1 LVSSLLRDER
11 HPVEVF
17 ALLAFA
23 FVLPIVEAP
32 KQIFAALYAIAWL
45 AYRVRDR
52 DWGGRW
58 DGWDTLFALW
68 FASGIAVAAFAGIR
82 YHEWNG
88 ASDLLRYVLLG
99 WLVKRG
105 GYGARTWIAVL
116 VALVAGTACALLL
129 AYWVYFLKH
138 LAITL
143 NDPNLR
149 LLDLLFRTRT
159 GITLELK
166 SVGHVNH
173 SSIYLAIVTGAA
185 TGLAMAYWSRLSGA
199 MRVAAVLVLLS
210 FGGSLLV
217 MASRGAMLAAGVV
230 AAVLSLAWW
239 PRSRVP
245 AVAMG
250 LALALLVGAATVL
263 NLEIVKKQKQYDEQ
277 GITLSYRDTIW
288 NAALAAGERYPL
300 FGVGMDNYNRITL
313 ERIEG
318 WRREAGK
325 PFDSAQFTATV
336 HGHSLYF
343 NAIAERGWVGF
354 GVLAAVLIAWAVS
367 LARGY
372 PGRDGTPIVWAI
384 WAASASAWTVTVVAG
399 VFNTTLHH
407 EHGMLAAML
416 LGIWL
421 AVRRLGAATAR

>member
-1 LVSSLLRDER
+1 V
-11 HPVEVF
+11 
-17 ALLAFA
+17 
-23 FVLPIVEAP
+23 
-32 KQIFAALYAIAWL
+32 
-45 AYRVRDR
+45 
-52 DWGGRW
+52 
-58 DGWDTLFALW
+58 
-68 FASGIAVAAFAGIR
+68 
-82 YHEWNG
+82 
-88 ASDLLRYVLLG
+88 YV
-99 WLVKRG
+99 
-105 GYGARTWIAVL
+105 
-116 VALVAGTACALLL
+116 
-129 AYWVYFLKH
+129 LKH

-318 WRREAGK
+318 WRREAEK
-325 PFDSAQFTATV
+325 PFDPAQFTATV

-372 PGRDGTPIVWAI
+372 PRRDGTAVVWAV

-416 LGIWL
+416 LGIWI
-421 AVRRLGAATAR
+421 AVSRLGAAPAR